1 MEISKTIQ
9 TLFQEYEIKLIPS
22 STLRISIFHKITEKI
37 YKSDFS
43 LEFLRTFKLLVP
55 FFTIKEIADF
65 IAGLFVHNNIILEQN
80 EEYLKLCLISTLPN
94 HSNVTLFL
102 YNINLSY
109 PEISQLTQYKD
120 KLLNQLKSKI
130 EENQTLKKINEEI
143 KKSYKMQSQSLINE
157 ITNHKKK
164 IEMYRK
170 KQFINNNSRKIKNE
184 INEDNSEETN
194 SEIQFQK
201 EINYYY
207 NLKVVKRFF
216 FPRKVYLL
224 SIFPSGKIAFVLT
237 NNIMLISDEKF
248 EILQEINEPKDF
260 KIKHLEIKDE
270 NNFMTCG
277 NKKIILW
284 SKNSSMFIIKK
295 IINNTHKGIIYKVL
309 FNDDDSIISC
319 SDDGIIKI
327 WKLAEKEYQSI
338 NYIDTDDKIFSIL
351 MLYDKK
357 ILISCGKKGT
367 KFWNL
372 INLEKIMNFEEL
384 IPKKNNV
391 LYRLS
396 DDKVIIPSEKL
407 LGFKIISISE
417 RKVIKEI
424 KNEGYY
430 SDVIKFEEKGIFIV
444 KNQKFIEIYDI
455 NNYSLIEELCLN
467 YKKING
473 FANLKNGQFLVYGCK
488 KRIQICE
495 IEKEKY
501 NNFI

>member
-22 STLRISIFHKITEKI
+22 STLRISIFHIITQKI

-43 LEFLRTFKLLVP
+43 LEFLHSFKSLVL
-55 FFTIKEIADF
+55 FSTIKEITDF
-65 IAGLFVHNNIILEQN
+65 IARAFVNNNIILEQN
-80 EEYLKLCLISTLPN
+80 EEYLKLCFISILPN
-94 HSNVTLFL
+94 LSDVTLFL

-120 KLLNQLKSKI
+120 KLLNQLKSKE

-143 KKSYKMQSQSLINE
+143 KKSYKIQSQSLINE

-170 KQFINNNSRKIKNE
+170 KQFINNNSRKIK
-184 INEDNSEETN
+184 IKVNEDNSEETN

-201 EINYYY
+201 EINYY

-248 EILQEINEPKDF
+248 AVLQEIKEPKDY
-260 KIKHLEIKDE
+260 IIQHIEIKDE

-277 NKKIILW
+277 NNKIILW
-284 SKNSSMFIIKK
+284 KKKSIMFSLKK
-295 IINNTHKGIIYKVL
+295 IINNAHEGIIYKVL

-351 MLYDKK
+351 MLYDKQ

-367 KFWNL
+367 IFWNL

-396 DDKVIIPSEKL
+396 DDKVIIPSEKS

-424 KNEGYY
+424 KKGGYY

-444 KNQKFIEIYDI
+444 KNQEIIEIYDI
-455 NNYSLIEELCLN
+455 NNYSLIEEFCIN
-467 YKKING
+467 YKTIHG
-473 FANLKNGQFLVYGCK
+473 FADLKNRQFLVYGCNK
-488 KRIQICE
+488 SIQIWE

-501 NNFI
+501 NNLI